1 MKANKG
7 EGCPVGFIP
16 NTDQQ
21 RQKMLEYLGL
31 TGIEELF
38 ASIPQE
44 ARLAKRLNLPEP
56 VTEMELMGLMRHLSE
71 KNGDVLKYVSFLGA
85 GAYNHYVPSVV
96 DHITGRSEFYTCY
109 TPYQAE
115 VSQGTLQTIFEF
127 QSMIC
132 ELTEMDVANAS
143 LYDGATALAE
153 AAFMACN
160 VTRRNRVLVATSVH
174 PEYRMV
180 LRTYCQGR
188 GIDLEEV
195 PCHDGQV
202 NTEELSGLV
211 TEDTAA
217 LLVQHPNFFGCLE
230 EVETLGNII
239 HEKGGLFVVCVNPVS
254 LGLLKPPGA
263 YGADIAVGEGQALG
277 NYLYFGGP
285 YLGFFAARE
294 AFIRHLPGRLVSQTR
309 DAEGNPAYVL
319 TLQTREQHIRRARAT
334 SNICTNEA
342 LCALAATVYLAVL
355 GPEGLADLARLC
367 LQKAHYAFNR
377 ITSLPG
383 FEPVFPTPFFHEF
396 VIRVPFPPA
405 DLNRK
410 LLDRGIIGGLP
421 LGWFYPD
428 LADTMLFCVT
438 EVISKEEIDRLV
450 AELGRIG

>member
-1 MKANKG
+1 
-7 EGCPVGFIP
+7 
-16 NTDQQ
+16 
-21 RQKMLEYLGL
+21 MLEYLGL

-38 ASIPQE
+38 DSIPRE
-44 ARLAKRLNLPEP
+44 ARLDKKLELPEP
-56 VTEMELMGLMRHLSE
+56 VTEMEVVSLMRRLSE
-71 KNGDVLKYVSFLGA
+71 KNGDLLQYTSFLGA

-96 DHITGRSEFYTCY
+96 DHVTGRSEFYTCY

-115 VSQGTLQTIFEF
+115 ASQGTLQTIFEF

-132 ELTEMDVANAS
+132 ELTGMEVANAS

-160 VTRRNRVLVATSVH
+160 VTRRRRVLVAASVH

-180 LRTYCQGR
+180 LKTYCQGR

-195 PCHDGQV
+195 PYRGGRVDPQ
-202 NTEELSGLV
+202 ELERLV
-211 TEDTAA
+211 TEETAA

-230 EVETLGNII
+230 EVEILGDLV
-239 HEKGGLFVVCVNPVS
+239 HRHGGLFVVGVNPVS
-254 LGLLKPPGA
+254 LGILKPPGA
-263 YGADIAVGEGQALG
+263 YGADVAVGEGQALG

-294 AFIRHLPGRLVSQTR
+294 AYIRNLPGRLVGQTR
-309 DAEGNPAYVL
+309 DAEGKPAYVL

-342 LCALAATVYLAVL
+342 LCALAATVYLSVL

-367 LQKAHYAFNR
+367 LQKAHYAFKS

-383 FEPVFPTPFFHEF
+383 FEGVFSAPFFHEF
-396 VIRVPFPPA
+396 VVRVPVPPSE
-405 DLNRK
+405 LNRK
-410 LLDRGIIGGLP
+410 LLEKKIIGGLP
-421 LGWFYPD
+421 LGRFYPELSD
-428 LADTMLFCVT
+428 AMLFCVT
-438 EVISKEEIDRLV
+438 EVIIKEDIDRLV
-450 AELGRIG
+450 AELGGIGR